1 MLSIFFFSLRK
12 WKDKMFS
19 HDDYVFH
26 WREKIIRKWG
36 VPIWPV
42 SFRFSFW
49 FFFHK
54 RCNLYGLLYSET
66 HVHTN
71 INVCITYNL
80 LATHLSASLATSIFL
95 PVPDFNFGLS
105 LYIEYDTLWIIFF
118 NKIRKPIVKQL
129 TLITFFILGRRT
141 YGRSMWA

>member
-1 MLSIFFFSLRK
+1 MLEYFSMINILRKMLSIFFFLLRK

-95 PVPDFNFGLS
+95 PVPDFNFWF
-105 LYIEYDTLWIIFF
+105 IFIHWIWHLVNYFF
-118 NKIRKPIVKQL
+118 Q
-129 TLITFFILGRRT
+129 
-141 YGRSMWA
+141 

>member
-1 MLSIFFFSLRK
+1 MLEYFSMINILRKMLSIFFFSLRK

-95 PVPDFNFGLS
+95 PVPDFNSWF
-105 LYIEYDTLWIIFF
+105 IFIHWIWHLVNYFF
-118 NKIRKPIVKQL
+118 Q
-129 TLITFFILGRRT
+129 
-141 YGRSMWA
+141 

>member
-1 MLSIFFFSLRK
+1 MLEYFPMINILRKMLSIFFFSLRK

-95 PVPDFNFGLS
+95 PVPDFNFWF
-105 LYIEYDTLWIIFF
+105 IFIHWIWHLVNYFF
-118 NKIRKPIVKQL
+118 Q
-129 TLITFFILGRRT
+129 
-141 YGRSMWA
+141 

>member
-1 MLSIFFFSLRK
+1 MLEYFSMINILRKMLSIFFLSLRK

-54 RCNLYGLLYSET
+54 RCNLYGLLYSEIHAHKYKCMYNIQSSCNT
-66 HVHTN
+66 LVRVPGNVH
-71 INVCITYNL
+71 L
-80 LATHLSASLATSIFL
+80 LARPWLQFLVYLYTLNMTPCELFFSIKL
-95 PVPDFNFGLS
+95 ES
-105 LYIEYDTLWIIFF
+105 
-118 NKIRKPIVKQL
+118 Q
-129 TLITFFILGRRT
+129 
-141 YGRSMWA
+141 